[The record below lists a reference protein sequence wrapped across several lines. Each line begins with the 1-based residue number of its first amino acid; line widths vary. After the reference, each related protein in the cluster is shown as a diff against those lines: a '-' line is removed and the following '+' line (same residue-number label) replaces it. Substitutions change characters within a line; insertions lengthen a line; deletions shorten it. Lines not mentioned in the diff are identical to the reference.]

1 MLNRTLKTILGVLV
15 AGSTVASLHAQMAQD
30 PLLSRT
36 ASVPPNVVLMFDD
49 SGSMQASAIYQY
61 GGKAGGMGMTGPG
74 AGSVNYILTT
84 APYVI
89 ESPDVNLMYYDPRT
103 TYSKRINADGS
114 FQAAGSTANLNN
126 FNVYF
131 YKATTAYGVQGVS
144 VSNSGSGYP
153 SSGVTALFS
162 SAPPGGVTATGT
174 VTIGSTQTAAGVAV
188 NSPGS
193 GYAVTG
199 VTAAFSAPPAGGR
212 TATGTVSIGSTRKV
226 NAVTV
231 SNQGSDYPASG
242 VTATF
247 TPPSEPGGATATGTV
262 TVAATQ
268 KIGSVTVTNGG
279 SGYAASGVTA
289 TFQSPPAPGVTATGV
304 PVIQPTYSVTSVAV
318 NNQGGGYG
326 KTNPT
331 IKFSAPEA
339 PGGVQATGTAN
350 MTGTSPNRTI
360 SSISVGQAGSGYL
373 SPPAITITG
382 GTGSG
387 AILTAVLGT
396 PVNKVTSITITNGGS
411 GYTAN
416 PTVTLGNTG
425 GGSGANITANR
436 IATNWITGITLTSGG
451 SGYTNIP
458 TVTLGSTGTGS
469 GAAFTVTT
477 ANTNIV
483 TGISITDAGSGYTS
497 APTITLN
504 TTGGGSGAT
513 FTVSTG
519 TTNVISG
526 ITITNSGSGY
536 AKAPSVTLS
545 NAEPG
550 GGAIFTVNTIATAV
564 TAINRTWTGTDTPTA
579 LSNYFNPS
587 YTPDGGSP
595 LAASAA
601 VTAYPNTADATTTA
615 YPKFRDRT
623 DCGATSCSWTQEQQN
638 YANWKLYH
646 STRLELA
653 KTGIGLSFQP
663 LNPTFRLGWATIN
676 NLNSNSSLDS
686 GVQLYDSTTQG
697 KFLTWLYGLSA
708 PGSTPNRI
716 ALDKV
721 GQYFQRA
728 DNAGPWATD
737 PAESVPAPVTSSA
750 SEDLTH
756 ASCRRSY
763 ALLMT
768 DGYYNEDFTAPDV
781 DSLAGPLITQGGTY
795 RYSPIGPYSDTANGV
810 ARSNTF
816 ADVAMKYWVNDL
828 RPNLK
833 NEIKPAVGDE
843 AFWQHLNFYAIGL
856 GITGT
861 LDATDPEVLRKLTG
875 NASTPPYRSLDWPAP
890 SSNDPTAIDDMWHA
904 TVNGRGKLLNA
915 RSASQL
921 NTAVNLLMGDVGAK
935 EGTQSGVAV
944 STASLTSS
952 TKKYTPSYTPIT
964 WNGNLTAYSLDPS
977 SGNQSGV
984 AWQVETLVSTDPITG
999 VKTFSSIIP
1008 AAANRKIFVGNGAT
1022 SGTRAVSFT
1031 YSAMTS
1037 ASLTSA
1043 MTGTVST
1050 ELIDFLRGDPTNE
1063 DASST
1068 TSSVSA
1074 IYRGRPTRLADI
1086 INSTPVFVKDT
1097 LDMYYDELPVATAG
1111 QSSYR
1116 GFVNTKKKRPEG
1128 MVFVGAND
1136 GMLHGFRDG
1145 IVAGATVVEPGGI
1158 ETFAYVPNALLPT
1171 LNKLADKSY
1180 VHRYYVDGPNIETDA
1195 YFSGEA
1201 RWANI
1206 VIGTTGAGAGAPGIP
1221 GVSPRTAVYAI
1232 DVTSLNTNATSLD
1245 ASKVLW
1251 EVSSSNTDF
1260 SELGYVLSD
1269 VQTGPT
1275 LDGSWVAIFGNG
1287 YESKSCQARL
1297 FVVNIQTGALIKE
1310 INTNAG
1316 DCTTAK
1322 NGLGG
1327 VSLVRNSKQQIIGVY
1342 AGDLRG
1348 NLWKFSL
1355 NDSSPSA
1362 WGVDLGGKA
1371 LFTAGNSQPIT
1382 ATPSVIYLSSTS
1394 KPAGGYMVVAGTGKF
1409 YEVSDITTTTQ
1420 QSIYGIWDK
1429 SRFGAAIIPS
1439 DAALTDRTLL
1449 VEQTIGGAQTGANTN
1464 TYFGIS
1470 RNPIDY
1476 VGTTTPSVVLPR
1488 RGWYINLPNSGQRLT
1503 YPINILGNRI
1513 AVADTI
1519 SPANVSLDVCSN
1531 TSGGVGYLYTFDA
1544 LIGGGPLKAILDTN
1558 GDGNVTD
1565 TDLVVSGITTA
1576 ADGRNAV
1583 LNRSGGSL
1591 RRDGR
1596 VGNGT
1601 NQSIEY
1607 SPPRTDDPS
1616 SAPGD
1621 PSGNPRTPDDK
1632 APDIDICVVS
1642 GADPSCRIVKSKC
1655 EEWDTSCTPPL
1666 KFRSREWRQ
1675 LFMR

>member
-1 MLNRTLKTILGVLV
+1 MLKRTLKTILGVLV
-15 AGSTVASLHAQMAQD
+15 AGGTVASLNAQMAQD

-74 AGSVNYILTT
+74 AGDVNYILTT

-103 TYSKRINADGS
+103 TYSKRVNADGS
-114 FQAAGSTANLNN
+114 FQAPGSITNISS

-131 YKATTAYGVQGVS
+131 YKATSAYGVQSVS
-144 VSNSGSGYP
+144 VSDAGFGYP
-153 SSGVTALFS
+153 SSGATAVFS

-174 VTIGSTQTAAGVAV
+174 VTVASTQTAASVAV
-188 NSPGS
+188 TNPGS
-193 GYAVTG
+193 GYAATG
-199 VTAAFSAPPAGGR
+199 VTAAFSAPATAGGR
-212 TATGTVSIGSTRKV
+212 TATGTVLIGTIRRV

-231 SNQGSDYPASG
+231 SNGGSNYPANG

-247 TPPSEPGGATATGTV
+247 SPPSDPGGATATGTV
-262 TVAATQ
+262 TVSAPDTVN
-268 KIGSVTVTNGG
+268 SVTVLTGG
-279 SGYAASGVTA
+279 SGYGTGTTVT
-289 TFQSPPAPGVTATGV
+289 
-304 PVIQPTYSVTSVAV
+304 
-318 NNQGGGYG
+318 
-326 KTNPT
+326 
-331 IKFSAPEA
+331 FSAPPA
-339 PGGVQATGTAN
+339 GGVRATGT
-350 MTGTSPNRTI
+350 MTRGTSNAGRPII
-360 SSISVGQAGSGYL
+360 SINITNAGSGYT
-373 SPPAITITG
+373 SPPTISLSNTNGGTG
-382 GTGSG
+382 ATFAARLGGTVTSINLTNPGSGYSSPPTISLSGTGSG
-387 AILTAVLGT
+387 A
-396 PVNKVTSITITNGGS
+396 
-411 GYTAN
+411 
-416 PTVTLGNTG
+416 
-425 GGSGANITANR
+425 GATFN
-436 IATNWITGITLTSGG
+436 
-451 SGYTNIP
+451 
-458 TVTLGSTGTGS
+458 
-469 GAAFTVTT
+469 VTT
-477 ANTNIV
+477 SATNIV

-504 TTGGGSGAT
+504 STGGGSGAA

-526 ITITNSGSGY
+526 ITITNPGSGY

-545 NAEPG
+545 NSEPG
-550 GGAIFTVNTIATAV
+550 VGAKFSVTPLSTAI

-595 LAASAA
+595 LAAGATA
-601 VTAYPNTADATTTA
+601 VAYPNTADSTKTA

-676 NLNSNSSLDS
+676 NLESNSSLDS
-686 GVQLYDSTTQG
+686 GVQLYNSTTQS

-708 PGSTPNRI
+708 PGNTPNRI

-728 DNAGPWATD
+728 DAAGPWATD
-737 PAESVPAPVTSSA
+737 PAESVPAPVASSA
-750 SEDLTH
+750 SEDTTH

-768 DGYYNEDFTAPDV
+768 DGYYNEDFTTPDV
-781 DSLAGPLITQGGTY
+781 DSLAGPSITQGGTY
-795 RYSPIGPYSDTANGV
+795 KYSPIGPYSDTASGV

-833 NEIKPAVGDE
+833 NQVKPTSGDE

-915 RSASQL
+915 KSASQL
-921 NTAVNLLMGDVGAK
+921 NSAVNQLMGDVGAK

-944 STASLTSS
+944 SAASLSS
-952 TKKYTPSYTPIT
+952 NTKKYTPSYTPIT
-964 WNGNLTAYSLDPS
+964 WNGNVTAYSLDPT

-984 AWQVETLVSTDPITG
+984 AWQVETLVSTDPLSG
-999 VKTFSSIIP
+999 AKTFSSIIP
-1008 AAANRKIFVGNGAT
+1008 SAATRNIYVGNGAT
-1022 SGTRAVSFT
+1022 SGNRAVPFK
-1031 YSAMTS
+1031 YSDMSS
-1037 ASLTSA
+1037 AGLTSV

-1063 DASST
+1063 DASAT
-1068 TSSVSA
+1068 TSSTAA
-1074 IYRGRPTRLADI
+1074 IYRGRPTRLGDI

-1097 LDMYYDELPVATAG
+1097 LDMYYDELPAATAG

-1116 GFVNTKKKRPEG
+1116 AFVNTKKQRPEG
-1128 MVFVGAND
+1128 MLFVGAND

-1145 IVAGATVVEPGGI
+1145 IASGATVVEPGGI
-1158 ETFAYVPNALLPT
+1158 EKFAYVPNALLPT
-1171 LNKLADKSY
+1171 LNQLADKSY

-1195 YFSGEA
+1195 YFTSGGA

-1221 GVSPRTAVYAI
+1221 GNSPRTAVYAI
-1232 DVTSLNTNATSLD
+1232 DVTSLNTNTTSLD

-1251 EVSSSNTDF
+1251 EVSSGNTDF
-1260 SELGYVLSD
+1260 GELGYVLSD

-1287 YESKSCQARL
+1287 YESKSCKAQL
-1297 FVVNIQTGALIKE
+1297 FVVNIQTGALIRK
-1310 INTNAG
+1310 IDTGAG
-1316 DCTTAK
+1316 DCSTAK

-1327 VSLVRNSKQQIIGVY
+1327 VSLVRNAKQQIIGAY

-1348 NLWKFSL
+1348 NLWKFNL
-1355 NDSSPSA
+1355 NNSSTST
-1362 WGVDLGGKA
+1362 WGVDLGGNA

-1394 KPAGGYMVVAGTGKF
+1394 QPAGGYMVIAGTGKF
-1409 YEVSDITTTTQ
+1409 YEVSDITSTAPQTL
-1420 QSIYGIWDK
+1420 YGIWDK
-1429 SRFGAAIIPS
+1429 TRFGASVIPTG
-1439 DAALTDRTLL
+1439 AALTDKTLL
-1449 VEQTIGGAQTGANTN
+1449 VEQTIGAARAGADNN
-1464 TYFGIS
+1464 TYFEIS
-1470 RNPIDY
+1470 RNPVDY
-1476 VGTTTPSVVLPR
+1476 VGTTTPSVTAAR
-1488 RGWYINLPNSGQRLT
+1488 RGWYTNLPNVGQRLT
-1503 YPINILGNRI
+1503 YPINILANRI

-1519 SPANVSLDVCSN
+1519 SPANVSLDPCSN
-1531 TSGGVGYLYTFDA
+1531 TGGGVGYLYAFDA
-1544 LIGGGPLKAILDTN
+1544 LSGAGPKQAILDTN
-1558 GDGNVTD
+1558 GDSNVD
-1565 TDLVVSGITTA
+1565 STDLIVSGVTTA

-1583 LNRSGGSL
+1583 LNRRTDNTGK
-1591 RRDGR
+1591 DNR
-1596 VGNGT
+1596 VGNGI
-1601 NQSIEY
+1601 N
-1607 SPPRTDDPS
+1607 
-1616 SAPGD
+1616 PGID
-1621 PSGNPRTPDDK
+1621 FGGDNPAGGADR
-1632 APDIDICVVS
+1632 APDLDICIAS
-1642 GADPSCRIVKSKC
+1642 GADPSCKTIQAKC
-1655 EEWDTSCTPPL
+1655 EAWDTTCTNPDPK
-1666 KFRSREWRQ
+1666 KFKSREWRQ

>member
-1 MLNRTLKTILGVLV
+1 MLKRTLKTILGVLV
-15 AGSTVASLHAQMAQD
+15 AGGTVASLHAQMAQD

-74 AGSVNYILTT
+74 AGDVNYILTT

-103 TYSKRINADGS
+103 TYSKRVNADGS
-114 FQAAGSTANLNN
+114 FQAPGSITNISS

-131 YKATTAYGVQGVS
+131 YKATSAYGVQSVS
-144 VSNSGSGYP
+144 VSNAGFGYP
-153 SSGVTALFS
+153 ASGVTAVFS

-174 VTIGSTQTAAGVAV
+174 VNVTSTQTAASVAV
-188 NSPGS
+188 TSPGS
-193 GYAVTG
+193 GYAATG

-212 TATGTVSIGSTRKV
+212 TATGTVSIGTTRKV

-231 SNQGSDYPASG
+231 SNRGSDYPASG

-247 TPPSEPGGATATGTV
+247 TPPSEPGGITATGTV

-304 PVIQPTYSVTSVAV
+304 PVIQTTYSVTSVTV

-331 IKFSAPEA
+331 ITFSAPEA

-350 MTGTSPNRTI
+350 MTGTSPNRKI

-396 PVNKVTSITITNGGS
+396 PVNKVTSITVTDGGS
-411 GYTAN
+411 GYSAN

-425 GGSGANITANR
+425 GGSGATFTANR
-436 IATNWITGITLTSGG
+436 VATNWITGITLTNGG

-458 TVTLGSTGTGS
+458 TVTLGGTGTGS
-469 GAAFTVTT
+469 GAAFTVAT

-526 ITITNSGSGY
+526 IAITNSGSGY

-550 GGAIFTVNTIATAV
+550 VGAKFTVNTVATAI

-587 YTPDGGSP
+587 YPPDAGSP
-595 LAASAA
+595 LAIGATVA
-601 VTAYPNTADATTTA
+601 AYPNKADASTA
-615 YPKFRDRT
+615 TYPKFRDRT
-623 DCGATSCSWTQEQQN
+623 DCGATSCSWAQEQQN
-638 YANWKLYH
+638 YANWKQYH

-676 NLNSNSSLDS
+676 NLESQSSLDS
-686 GVQLYDSTTQG
+686 GVQLYNSTTQS

-708 PGSTPNRI
+708 PGNTPNRI

-728 DNAGPWATD
+728 DAAGPWATD

-763 ALLMT
+763 GLLMT
-768 DGYYNEDFTAPDV
+768 DGYYNEDFTTPDV
-781 DSLAGPLITQGGTY
+781 DSVAGPSITQGGTY
-795 RYSPIGPYSDTANGV
+795 RYSPIGPYSDTASGV

-833 NEIKPAVGDE
+833 NQIKPTAGDE

-875 NASTPPYRSLDWPAP
+875 NASTPPYRTLDWPAP

-915 RSASQL
+915 KSASQL
-921 NTAVNLLMGDVGAK
+921 NSAVNLLMGDVGAK

-964 WNGNLTAYSLDPS
+964 WNGNVTAYSLDPT

-984 AWQVETLVSTDPITG
+984 AWQVETLLSTDPITG

-1008 AAANRKIFVGNGAT
+1008 PAANRKIYVGNGAT
-1022 SGTRAVSFT
+1022 SGTRAVPFK
-1031 YSAMTS
+1031 YSDMTS
-1037 ASLTSA
+1037 AGLTSA
-1043 MTGTVST
+1043 MTGIVST

-1063 DASST
+1063 DTSST
-1068 TSSVSA
+1068 TSSTAA

-1086 INSTPVFVKDT
+1086 VNSTPVFVKDT
-1097 LDMYYDELPVATAG
+1097 LDMYYDELPAATAG

-1116 GFVNTKKKRPEG
+1116 AFVNTKKQRPEG
-1128 MVFVGAND
+1128 MLFVGAND

-1145 IVAGATVVEPGGI
+1145 IATGATVVEPGGI

-1171 LNKLADKSY
+1171 LNRLADKSY

-1195 YFSGEA
+1195 YFSSGTA

-1221 GVSPRTAVYAI
+1221 GISPRTAVYAI
-1232 DVTSLNTNATSLD
+1232 DVTSLNTNTTSLD

-1251 EVSSSNTDF
+1251 EVGSSNTNF
-1260 SELGYVLSD
+1260 SELGYALSD

-1287 YESKSCQARL
+1287 YESKSCKAQL
-1297 FVVNIQTGALIKE
+1297 FVVNIQTGALIKK
-1310 INTNAG
+1310 IDTGAG
-1316 DCTTAK
+1316 DCSTAK

-1327 VSLVRNSKQQIIGVY
+1327 VSLVRNSKQQIIGAY

-1348 NLWKFSL
+1348 NLWKFNL
-1355 NDSSPSA
+1355 NNSSSSS
-1362 WGVDLGGKA
+1362 WSVDLGGNA

-1394 KPAGGYMVVAGTGKF
+1394 NPAGGYMVVAGTGKF
-1409 YEVSDITTTTQ
+1409 YEVGDISTTAQ
-1420 QSIYGIWDK
+1420 QSLYGIWDK
-1429 SRFGAAIIPS
+1429 TRFGAAVIPPGS
-1439 DAALTDRTLL
+1439 ALTDKTLL
-1449 VEQTIGGAQTGANTN
+1449 VEQTIGSAQLGADNN

-1470 RNPIDY
+1470 RNPVDY
-1476 VGTTTPSVVLPR
+1476 VGTTTPSVTAAR
-1488 RGWYINLPNSGQRLT
+1488 RGWYTNLPNVGQRST
-1503 YPINILGNRI
+1503 YPMNILANRI

-1519 SPANVSLDVCSN
+1519 SPANVSTDPCSN
-1531 TSGGVGYLYTFDA
+1531 TGSGTGYLYAFDA
-1544 LIGGGPLKAILDTN
+1544 LSGAGPKQAILDTN
-1558 GDGNVTD
+1558 GDSNVD
-1565 TDLVVSGITTA
+1565 SSDLIVSGVTTA

-1583 LNRSGGSL
+1583 LNRRTGSIG
-1591 RRDGR
+1591 RESR
-1596 VGNGT
+1596 VGNGI
-1601 NQSIEY
+1601 NQGIDFGGDY
-1607 SPPRTDDPS
+1607 T
-1616 SAPGD
+1616 PGGD
-1621 PSGNPRTPDDK
+1621 TSGGTSLRGDSK
-1632 APDIDICVVS
+1632 ASDIDVCVAS
-1642 GADPSCRIVKSKC
+1642 GADPSCKTVQAKC
-1655 EEWDTSCTPPL
+1655 EAWDTDCTNIDPK
-1666 KFRSREWRQ
+1666 KFKSREWRQ

>member
-1 MLNRTLKTILGVLV
+1 MLKRTFKTILAVLV
-15 AGSTVASLHAQMAQD
+15 AGGTVASLNAQMAQD

-36 ASVPPNVVLMFDD
+36 AAVPPNVVLMFDD
-49 SGSMQASAIYQY
+49 SGSMQRNAIYQY
-61 GGKAGGMGMTGPG
+61 GGLAGGMGMTGPG
-74 AGSVNYILTT
+74 AGTANNTLTS

-103 TYSKRINADGS
+103 TYSRRINADGT
-114 FQAAGSTANLNN
+114 FQAAGPITTVSS

-131 YKATTAYGVQGVS
+131 YKATSAYGVQSVGVS
-144 VSNSGSGYP
+144 NAGFGYP
-153 SSGVTALFS
+153 ASGVTAVFS

-174 VTIGSTQTAAGVAV
+174 VNVTSTQTAASVAV
-188 NSPGS
+188 TSPGS
-193 GYAVTG
+193 GYAATG

-212 TATGTVSIGSTRKV
+212 TATGTVSIGTTRKV

-231 SNQGSDYPASG
+231 SNRGSDYPASG

-247 TPPSEPGGATATGTV
+247 TPPSEPGGITATGTV

-304 PVIQPTYSVTSVAV
+304 PVIQTTYSVTSVTV

-331 IKFSAPEA
+331 ITFSAPEA

-350 MTGTSPNRTI
+350 MTGTSPNRKI

-396 PVNKVTSITITNGGS
+396 PVNKVTSITVTDGGS
-411 GYTAN
+411 GYSAN

-425 GGSGANITANR
+425 GGSGATFTANR
-436 IATNWITGITLTSGG
+436 VATNWITGITLTNGG

-458 TVTLGSTGTGS
+458 TVTLGGTGTGS
-469 GAAFTVTT
+469 GAAFTVAT

-483 TGISITDAGSGYTS
+483 TGISITDPGSGYTS
-497 APTITLN
+497 APTVTLN
-504 TTGGGSGAT
+504 STGGGSGAA

-526 ITITNSGSGY
+526 ITITNQGSGY

-550 GGAIFTVNTIATAV
+550 VGAKFTVNTVATAI
-564 TAINRTWTGTDTPTA
+564 TAINRIWTGTDTPTA
-579 LSNYFNPS
+579 LSNYFDPS
-587 YTPDGGSP
+587 YTPDAGSP
-595 LAASAA
+595 LAAAA
-601 VTAYPNTADATTTA
+601 TAIAYPNKADATTA
-615 YPKFRDRT
+615 SYPKFRERT
-623 DCGATSCSWTQEQQN
+623 DCGATSCSWAQEQQN

-676 NLNSNSSLDS
+676 NLESNSSLDS
-686 GVQLYDSTTQG
+686 GVQLYNSTTQG

-708 PGSTPNRI
+708 PGNTPNRI

-728 DNAGPWATD
+728 DAAGPWATN

-768 DGYYNEDFTAPDV
+768 DGYYNESFTASDV
-781 DSLAGPLITQGGTY
+781 DSQAGPSIVQGGSY
-795 RYSPIGPYSDTANGV
+795 KYSPIGPYSDTASGV
-810 ARSNTF
+810 ARANTF

-833 NEIKPAVGDE
+833 NEIKPAAGDE

-875 NASTPPYRSLDWPAP
+875 NSSTPPYRSLDWPAP
-890 SSNDPTAIDDMWHA
+890 SSNDPTSIDDMWHA

-915 RSASQL
+915 KSASQL
-921 NTAVNLLMGDVGAK
+921 NSAVNQLMGDVGAK

-964 WNGNLTAYSLDPS
+964 WTGNLTAYSLDPT

-984 AWQVETLVSTDPITG
+984 AWQVETLVSTDPLSG
-999 VKTFSSIIP
+999 AKTFSSIIP
-1008 AAANRKIFVGNGAT
+1008 SAATRNIFVGNGAT
-1022 SGTRAVSFT
+1022 SGNRAVPFK
-1031 YSAMTS
+1031 YSDMSS
-1037 ASLTSA
+1037 AGLTSA

-1063 DASST
+1063 DTSAT
-1068 TSSVSA
+1068 TSSTAA
-1074 IYRGRPTRLADI
+1074 IYRGRPTRLGDI

-1097 LDMYYDELPVATAG
+1097 LDMYYDELPAATAG

-1116 GFVNTKKKRPEG
+1116 AFVNTKKQRPEG
-1128 MVFVGAND
+1128 MLFVGAND

-1145 IVAGATVVEPGGI
+1145 IASEATVVEPGGI
-1158 ETFAYVPNALLPT
+1158 EKFAYVPNALLPT
-1171 LNKLADKSY
+1171 LNQLADKSY

-1195 YFSGEA
+1195 YFTSGGA

-1221 GVSPRTAVYAI
+1221 GTSPRTAVYAI
-1232 DVTSLNTNATSLD
+1232 DVTSLNTNTTSLD

-1251 EVSSSNTDF
+1251 EVGSSNTDF

-1287 YESKSCQARL
+1287 YESKSCKAQL
-1297 FVVNIQTGALIKE
+1297 FVVNIQTGALIRK
-1310 INTNAG
+1310 IDTGAG
-1316 DCTTAK
+1316 DCTAAK

-1327 VSLVRNSKQQIIGVY
+1327 VTLVRNAKQQIIGAY
-1342 AGDLRG
+1342 AGDLGG
-1348 NLWKFSL
+1348 NLWKFNL
-1355 NDSSPSA
+1355 NNSSPGT
-1362 WGVDLGGKA
+1362 WGVDLGGNA
-1371 LFTAGNSQPIT
+1371 LFTAGSSQPIT

-1394 KPAGGYMVVAGTGKF
+1394 NPAGGYMVVAGTGKF
-1409 YEVSDITTTTQ
+1409 YEVSDITTTAQ
-1420 QSIYGIWDK
+1420 QSLYGIWDK
-1429 SRFGAAIIPS
+1429 TSFGAAIIPPG
-1439 DAALTDRTLL
+1439 AALTSKNLL
-1449 VEQTIGGAQTGANTN
+1449 VEQTIGAAQTGADNN
-1464 TYFGIS
+1464 TYFEIS
-1470 RNPIDY
+1470 RNPVDY
-1476 VGTTTPSVVLPR
+1476 VGTTTPSVTAAR
-1488 RGWYINLPNSGQRLT
+1488 RGWYTSLPNTGQRMT
-1503 YPINILGNRI
+1503 YPMNILKNRI

-1519 SPANVSLDVCSN
+1519 SPANVSLDPCSN
-1531 TSGGVGYLYTFDA
+1531 TGGGVGYLYVFDA
-1544 LIGGGPLKAILDTN
+1544 LSGAGPKQAILDTN
-1558 GDGNVTD
+1558 GDSNVD
-1565 TDLVVSGITTA
+1565 SSDLIVSGVTTA

-1583 LNRSGGSL
+1583 LNRRTAGSGASTK
-1591 RRDGR
+1591 DSR
-1596 VGNGT
+1596 VGNGI
-1601 NQSIEY
+1601 N
-1607 SPPRTDDPS
+1607 
-1616 SAPGD
+1616 PGFYFNGD
-1621 PSGNPRTPDDK
+1621 STSGGGDK
-1632 APDIDICVVS
+1632 APDIDVCIVS
-1642 GADPSCRIVKSKC
+1642 GADPSCKTVQAKC
-1655 EEWDTSCTPPL
+1655 EAWDTTCTDPDPK

>member
-1 MLNRTLKTILGVLV
+1 MLKRTLKTMLGILV
-15 AGSTVASLHAQMAQD
+15 AGGAVASLNAQMAQD

-49 SGSMQASAIYQY
+49 SGSMQRDAIYQY
-61 GGKAGGMGMTGPG
+61 GGQAGGLGMTGPG
-74 AGSVNYILTT
+74 AGSLSYVLTS

-89 ESPDVNLMYYDPRT
+89 ESPDVNLMYYDPRIS
-103 TYSKRINADGS
+103 YSRRINADGT
-114 FQAAGSTANLNN
+114 FQAAGSITNLNR

-131 YKATTAYGVQGVS
+131 YKATTAYGVQSVS
-144 VSNSGSGYP
+144 VSNSGSSYP
-153 SSGVTALFS
+153 STGVTAVFS

-174 VTIGSTQTAAGVAV
+174 VTVASTQTAASVAV

-193 GYAVTG
+193 GYAATG
-199 VTAAFSAPPAGGR
+199 VTAAFSAPSAGGR
-212 TATGTVSIGSTRKV
+212 TATGTVSIGTTRKV

-231 SNQGSDYPASG
+231 SNRGSDYPTSG

-247 TPPSEPGGATATGTV
+247 TPPSEPGGTVATGTV

-268 KIGSVTVTNGG
+268 KVGSVTVTNGG

-289 TFQSPPAPGVTATGV
+289 TFQSPPAPGITATGV
-304 PVIQPTYSVTSVAV
+304 PVIQTTYRVASITV

-326 KTNPT
+326 NTVPT
-331 IKFSAPEA
+331 ITFGAPTT
-339 PGGVQATGTAN
+339 PGGVRATGTAT
-350 MTGTSPNRTI
+350 MTGTSPNRKISAITI
-360 SSISVGQAGSGYL
+360 SNAGSGYL
-373 SPPAITITG
+373 AVPAITISG
-382 GTGSG
+382 GSGSG
-387 AILTAVLGT
+387 AVLTATLGT
-396 PVNKVTSITITNGGS
+396 PVNKVTSINITNGGS
-411 GYTAN
+411 GYTSN
-416 PTVTLGNTG
+416 PSVTLANTG
-425 GGSGANITANR
+425 GGTGATFTTSR

-458 TVTLGSTGTGS
+458 TVTLGGTGTGS
-469 GAAFTVTT
+469 GAAFTVAT

-483 TGISITDAGSGYTS
+483 TGISITDAGSGYSS
-497 APTITLN
+497 APTVTLN
-504 TTGGGSGAT
+504 STGGGSGAT

-526 ITITNSGSGY
+526 ITITNQGSGY
-536 AKAPSVTLS
+536 AKAPSVALS

-550 GGAIFTVNTIATAV
+550 VGAKFTVNTLATPI
-564 TAINRTWTGTDTPTA
+564 TGINRTWTGTDTPTA
-579 LSNYFNPS
+579 LSSYFNPS

-595 LAASAA
+595 LAAGSPAI
-601 VTAYPNTADATTTA
+601 VYPNTADTNTA
-615 YPKFRDRT
+615 FYPRFRDRT
-623 DCGATSCSWTQEQQN
+623 DCGSTSCTWAQERQN

-676 NLNSNSSLDS
+676 NLESNSSLDS
-686 GVQLYDSTTQG
+686 GVQLYDATTQG
-697 KFLTWLYGLSA
+697 KFLTWLYALSA
-708 PGSTPNRI
+708 PGNTPNRI

-728 DNAGPWATD
+728 DNAGPWATN

-750 SEDLTH
+750 AEDTTH
-756 ASCRRSY
+756 SSCRRSY

-768 DGYYNEDFTAPDV
+768 DGYYNESFTAADV
-781 DSLAGPLITQGGTY
+781 DSQAGPSITQGGTY
-795 RYSPIGPYSDTANGV
+795 RYSPIGPYSDTASGV
-810 ARSNTF
+810 ARANTF

-833 NEIKPAVGDE
+833 NEIKPTAGDE

-861 LDATDPEVLRKLTG
+861 LDATDPEVLRRLTG

-890 SSNDPTAIDDMWHA
+890 LSNDPTAIDDMWHA

-915 RSASQL
+915 KSASQL

-944 STASLTSS
+944 STASLSSS

-964 WNGNLTAYSLDPS
+964 WNGNLTAYSLDPT

-999 VKTFSSIIP
+999 AKTFSSIIP
-1008 AAANRKIFVGNGAT
+1008 PAATRKIYVGNGAP
-1022 SGTRAVSFT
+1022 SGMRAVPFK
-1031 YSAMTS
+1031 YSDMSSTG
-1037 ASLTSA
+1037 LTSE

-1050 ELIDFLRGDPTNE
+1050 ALIDYLRGDPTNE
-1063 DASST
+1063 DSSST
-1068 TSSVSA
+1068 SSSAAA
-1074 IYRGRPTRLADI
+1074 IYRYRPTRLGDI

-1097 LDMYYDELPVATAG
+1097 LDLYYDELPAATAG

-1116 GFVNTKKKRPEG
+1116 AFVNTKKQRPEG
-1128 MVFVGAND
+1128 MLFVGAND

-1145 IVAGATVVEPGGI
+1145 TATGTTVVEPGGI
-1158 ETFAYVPNALLPT
+1158 ETFAYVPHALLPT
-1171 LNKLADKSY
+1171 LNQLADRTY

-1195 YFSGEA
+1195 YFSSGA
-1201 RWANI
+1201 AGWANI

-1221 GVSPRTAVYAI
+1221 GTSPRTAVYAI
-1232 DVTSLNTNATSLD
+1232 DVTSLNTNTTSLD

-1251 EVSSSNTDF
+1251 EVSSSNPSF

-1287 YESKSCQARL
+1287 YESKSCKAQL
-1297 FVVNIQTGALIKE
+1297 FVVNIQTGALIRK
-1310 INTNAG
+1310 IDTGAG
-1316 DCTTAK
+1316 DCSTAK

-1327 VSLVRNSKQQIIGVY
+1327 VSLVRNAKQQIIGAY

-1348 NLWKFSL
+1348 NLWKFNL
-1355 NDSSPSA
+1355 NNSSSGA
-1362 WGVDLGGKA
+1362 WGVDLGGNA

-1394 KPAGGYMVVAGTGKF
+1394 QPAGGYMVVAGSGKF
-1409 YEVSDITTTTQ
+1409 YEVSDITTTTP
-1420 QSIYGIWDK
+1420 QSLYGIWDK
-1429 SRFGAAIIPS
+1429 TMFGAAVIPTG
-1439 DAALTDRTLL
+1439 AALTDKTLL
-1449 VEQTIGGAQTGANTN
+1449 VEQTIGAAQVGADNN

-1470 RNPIDY
+1470 RNLVDY
-1476 VGTTTPSVVLPR
+1476 VGTTTPSVSAAR
-1488 RGWYINLPNSGQRLT
+1488 RGWYINLPNVGQRLT
-1503 YPINILGNRI
+1503 YPMNILANRI

-1519 SPANVSLDVCSN
+1519 SPANVSIDPCSN
-1531 TSGGVGYLYTFDA
+1531 TGGGVGYLYAFDA
-1544 LIGGGPLKAILDTN
+1544 LSGAGPKQAILDTN
-1558 GDGNVTD
+1558 GDSNVD
-1565 TDLVVSGITTA
+1565 STDLIVSGVTTA

-1583 LNRSGGSL
+1583 LNRRTDTISKDS
-1591 RRDGR
+1591 R
-1596 VGNGT
+1596 VGNGI
-1601 NQSIEY
+1601 N
-1607 SPPRTDDPS
+1607 
-1616 SAPGD
+1616 PGVD
-1621 PSGNPRTPDDK
+1621 FGGSNPAGDK
-1632 APDIDICVVS
+1632 APDIDICIAS
-1642 GADPSCRIVKSKC
+1642 GADPSCKTIQAKC
-1655 EEWDTSCTPPL
+1655 EAWDTTCAAPAPKTL
-1666 KFRSREWRQ
+1666 KSREWRQ